1 VSPRLTALA
10 ACLACALPHA
20 AAAGAAT
27 PYVLGPGDQI
37 VIHAID
43 AEEIAEKPFTVDSSG
58 LINFPLAGRLQAS
71 GLTITQFETAL
82 TERLK
87 QYIRDPQLA
96 VTVTEYRSQP
106 VSVIGAVNTPGVQQL
121 RGRRTLIEVLSA
133 AGGLRPDAGARVS
146 IQRDLSQ
153 GPLPLPDA
161 KTDGTGRFS
170 VAEINLRGVMD
181 NAHPEQNIA
190 VRADDVISV
199 PRADLIYVVGEVR
212 KAGGF
217 PLSERQHISVLQA
230 LALAEGALPTAA
242 VSSARILRG
251 NGDGIDR
258 QEIPVNVSRI
268 LTGKTP
274 DVPLQADDILFIP
287 NSMPKKAAIRGI
299 EAAIQLGTGIII
311 WRH

>member
-1 VSPRLTALA
+1 MSPRLTALA